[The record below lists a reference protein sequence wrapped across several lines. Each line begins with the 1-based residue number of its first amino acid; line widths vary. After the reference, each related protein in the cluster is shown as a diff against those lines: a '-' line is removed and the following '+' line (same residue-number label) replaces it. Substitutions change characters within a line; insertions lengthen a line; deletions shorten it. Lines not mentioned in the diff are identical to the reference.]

1 MKTTTNITLLTP
13 AQAAEILHVTLRAM
27 RNLFYIR
34 AFPVVKLASR
44 LYVTEEDLYA
54 YIARQT
60 KPAVE
65 R

>member
-1 MKTTTNITLLTP
+1 
-13 AQAAEILHVTLRAM
+13 M

-34 AFPVVKLASR
+34 AFPVVKLSSR

-60 KPAVE
+60 RPAVE